1 MAISRQWPLTNFQ
14 SKVKSYYMA
23 NYDLLRDNF

>member
-14 SKVKSYYMA
+14 SEVKSYYMA
-23 NYDLLRDNF
+23 NYNLLRDNF